1 MNTPTPAPVL
11 NPVSASWKQ
20 ALASVQPL
28 ANLYAVGFALM
39 VALGFAMSRVSKS
52 FSFVFGLD
60 SSVLVWI
67 PVILALGLLMGW
79 YTIHLLLT
87 LSRHRAH
94 QPLPAPMDS
103 LRRIPQL
110 LLGGIM
116 SIVIITG
123 PFLIL
128 LLVSLGLSMTAGAQE
143 VGSIA
148 SEIANSG
155 SATDLITLE
164 SGAEAATGSRLLN
177 LFQGGFGILAI
188 LAGGFWAIY
197 SSLRLSQ
204 VSPLIVLENSQ
215 AMEAIKRSW
224 AMTKGQLWYILGWG
238 IVLGLFSFLLGIP
251 AGIVDGLF
259 GFISVT
265 LGMLAIASN
274 ALNAFIVSPWAS
286 FFTIEIFERVKQN
299 AAHQATSTSSTQS

>member
-11 NPVSASWKQ
+11 NPVSASWKH

-28 ANLYAVGFALM
+28 ASLYVVGFALM

-67 PVILALGLLMGW
+67 PVILVLGLLMGW
-79 YTIHLLLT
+79 YTIHLLLA

-103 LRRIPQL
+103 LGRIPQL
-110 LLGGIM
+110 LLGGIV
-116 SIVIITG
+116 SIVIVAG
-123 PFLIL
+123 PFLVL

-164 SGAEAATGSRLLN
+164 SGAGAATGSRLMN
-177 LFQGGFGILAI
+177 IFRGGFGILAV
-188 LAGGFWAIY
+188 LAGGFWAVY

-204 VSPLIVLENSQ
+204 VSPLIVLENAQ
-215 AMEAIKRSW
+215 AIEAIKRSW
-224 AMTKGQLWYILGWG
+224 AITKGQLWYILGWG
-238 IVLGLFSFLLGIP
+238 IVLGLFSFLLSIP
-251 AGIVDGLF
+251 AGIVDGL
-259 GFISVT
+259 
-265 LGMLAIASN
+265 LGAFSLSLGVLALASN
-274 ALNAFIVSPWAS
+274 ALSAFLISPWAS
-286 FFTIEIFERVKQN
+286 FFTLEIFDRVKQN
-299 AAHQATSTSSTQS
+299 ASPTTQATTSQV